1 MGENGELIEA
11 QVTDVDAI
19 QLDQQVQ
26 QQLQMGKQHIQID
39 GQQYEIEEQVFLPKN
54 VSITRKSSCVNAR
67 GIPPAV

>member
-1 MGENGELIEA
+1 MGEDGELIEA
-11 QVTDVDAI
+11 QVTDADTI

-54 VSITRKSSCVNAR
+54 VSIINKLTEK
-67 GIPPAV
+67 

>member
-26 QQLQMGKQHIQID
+26 QRLQMGKQHIQID
-39 GQQYEIEEQVFLPKN
+39 GQQYQIEEQVLLPTNILVIK
-54 VSITRKSSCVNAR
+54 VM
-67 GIPPAV
+67 

>member
-39 GQQYEIEEQVFLPKN
+39 GQQYQIEEQVLLPTN
-54 VSITRKSSCVNAR
+54 VLVIKVM
-67 GIPPAV
+67 